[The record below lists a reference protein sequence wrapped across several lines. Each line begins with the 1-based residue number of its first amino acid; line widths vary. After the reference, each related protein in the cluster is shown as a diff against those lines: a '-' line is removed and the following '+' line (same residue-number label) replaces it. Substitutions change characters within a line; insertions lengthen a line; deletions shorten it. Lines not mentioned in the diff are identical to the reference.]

1 MVLQESGNK
10 IIEIHNISKTFD
22 NKTVIDNLEYTLA
35 RHDRIGIIGKNGL
48 GKSTLI
54 NILNG
59 KIKPDSGEIEIG
71 ETVKIGCFSQD
82 DSAVCTLK

>member
-1 MVLQESGNK
+1 M
-10 IIEIHNISKTFD
+10 
-22 NKTVIDNLEYTLA
+22 
-35 RHDRIGIIGKNGL
+35 

-59 KIKPDSGEIEIG
+59 EIEPDSGYISIG

-82 DSAVCTLK
+82 DSHMNID

>member
-1 MVLQESGNK
+1 M
-10 IIEIHNISKTFD
+10 
-22 NKTVIDNLEYTLA
+22 
-35 RHDRIGIIGKNGL
+35 IGKNGI

-59 KIKPDSGEIEIG
+59 KLNPDSGHIEIG

-82 DSAVCTLK
+82 DA